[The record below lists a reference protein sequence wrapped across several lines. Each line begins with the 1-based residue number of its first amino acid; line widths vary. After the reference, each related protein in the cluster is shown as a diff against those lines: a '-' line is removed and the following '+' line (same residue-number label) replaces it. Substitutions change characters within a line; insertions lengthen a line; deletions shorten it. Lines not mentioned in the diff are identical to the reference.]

1 MVLSTG
7 QNSLRVRA
15 MRDPKRID
23 KFCDRLKAV
32 WHTVPDWRF
41 GQLMIN
47 ILGDMKASGRDPF
60 FPEDDEMIKYLESYF
75 KQRGVKANE

>member
-1 MVLSTG
+1 
-7 QNSLRVRA
+7 
-15 MRDPKRID
+15 
-23 KFCDRLKAV
+23 
-32 WHTVPDWRF
+32 
-41 GQLMIN
+41 MIN